1 MSCICQYIIG
11 SSASMNG
18 NEEPIGFPL
27 PSASEHDV
35 VSAIGEDSPGNG
47 STDPVTDDTKI
58 SVCVSELADCRAE
71 NWLLKKKLEEHVLT
85 IQNLEH
91 LMTTIMDKQHKM
103 LADVFQLRQRNQEL
117 QTECNLQREYHTM
130 ERNALMKELCNAK
143 SLNRDHMCALSGEE
157 DVSIESDGREYE
169 EQPESDVDKDNED
182 GYEDERSAGSSA
194 DSTAPS
200 SANVSMYSNDS
211 DSDESEEEEQES
223 ENELDDSSGTESE
236 SD

>member
-1 MSCICQYIIG
+1 MFSI
-11 SSASMNG
+11 S
-18 NEEPIGFPL
+18 
-27 PSASEHDV
+27 
-35 VSAIGEDSPGNG
+35 

-143 SLNRDHMCALSGEE
+143 SLNRDHMCAL
-157 DVSIESDGREYE
+157 VS
-169 EQPESDVDKDNED
+169 
-182 GYEDERSAGSSA
+182 
-194 DSTAPS
+194 
-200 SANVSMYSNDS
+200 
-211 DSDESEEEEQES
+211 
-223 ENELDDSSGTESE
+223 
-236 SD
+236 